1 MVDISIGGAGWA
13 GTVHALAAAATGRV
27 RVRAVASRDPEH
39 AGNVASVVNADVL
52 TFAELPVGKELVIV
66 ATPPVHHHELA
77 RKAID
82 AGNPVLIEKP
92 LCSTLEEADDLIA
105 AVTAAGTVAGYAENL
120 LFAPIIELAR
130 ARILALGPLRHLE
143 LRCAQ
148 PPPDWG
154 HFIEPL
160 TDGGVLH
167 DLGAHPLALALAF
180 TSPVEPVSVTATLSS
195 TRLDDAD
202 DLAEVTLTFPPAAG
216 AGNGSTAALTAHIE
230 CSWLATE
237 PSWTIQAAS
246 DTGTVVVELLPQLR
260 LEHNGVEVELPPL
273 RDDLADLRL
282 EEFGYINQLNG
293 ILDVTLGRG
302 GNLCPLGFAREVL
315 SVTSAAYASAGA
327 DGEPVALP
335 WTGRRDLTP
344 LQLWRGV
351 DDAD

>member
-27 RVRAVASRDPEH
+27 RVRAVASRDPDH

-77 RKAID
+77 RRSID
-82 AGNPVLIEKP
+82 AGNAVLIEKP
-92 LCSTLEEADDLIA
+92 LCVTLDEADDLIA

-143 LRCAQ
+143 LRCAAS
-148 PPPDWG
+148 PDWG

-167 DLGAHPLALALAF
+167 DLGTHPLALALAF
-180 TSPVEPVSVTATLSS
+180 TSPIEPVSVSATLSS
-195 TRLDDAD
+195 TRLDAAD
-202 DLAEVTLTFPPAAG
+202 DHADLTLTFPD
-216 AGNGSTAALTAHIE
+216 AGNATGAALTAHIE

-260 LEHNGVEVELPPL
+260 LEHNGVEIELPPT

-315 SVTSAAYASAGA
+315 SVTCAAYASAGA
-327 DGEPVALP
+327 GGAPVALP

-344 LQLWRGV
+344 LQLWRGSEA
-351 DDAD
+351 AD